1 MNVRS
6 WREHRAQAHE
16 QQEQSEGDERANC
29 ERPESYSIFEL
40 DAGHEPIA
48 WRISF
53 AHSQARA
60 HRHAKRPG
68 ALLEARVPAPVDR
81 DGSSLFHVCH
91 PSISE
96 LRLAEI
102 TSNAGHRLASL
113 CTRKAL
119 EPPNLINPPKER
131 T

>member
-1 MNVRS
+1 MFDHGASTELRRMSNKNS
-6 WREHRAQAHE
+6 PRAM
-16 QQEQSEGDERANC
+16 S
-29 ERPESYSIFEL
+29 
-40 DAGHEPIA
+40 EPIVNA
-48 WRISF
+48 QKVTPYLNSTPDMSRSPGESLLR
-53 AHSQARA
+53 SQARA

-68 ALLEARVPAPVDR
+68 ALLEVRVPAPVDR